1 MVAHRIEVDGEQIRV
16 VKDSTVIH
24 NAKITTVAKMLYG
37 TEIRPNFELLPTGV
51 RWMSSDR
58 RTIMLEREPG
68 MRLVSLTMPGVFQRV
83 PMPYQV
89 MLISFAEDFRSI
101 DGLLVGLAA
110 KAERGVA
117 SIYDDMRPFYGI
129 TSFEMPPPTTLPF
142 GEGGNAIGEV
152 LGVIFAHCDMQMYKL
167 WAHED
172 VKHLDPSTLPDAAP
186 EPKSKEGYEHAE
198 FVEWW
203 SQQTVEDAVEWTFAA
218 EVIQPLQEFISEI
231 DPTTVEETTLD
242 FFKRVVSASQAI
254 DEEEERLRQEELAR
268 QEAERLAKIEAAR
281 PRKKIVL
288 PARYLEG
295 FDEMVKNFDAE
306 TTPEPEPAVAVSVN
320 APPPA
325 APTPVGGYIVTDS
338 SNTYYDSSSAFTD
351 NF

>member
-1 MVAHRIEVDGEQIRV
+1 MVAHRIEVDGEFIRV

-68 MRLVSLTMPGVFQRV
+68 MRLVSLTMPGVFQKV

-110 KAERGVA
+110 KADRGIA
-117 SIYDDMRPFYGI
+117 SIYDDMRPFYGV
-129 TSFEMPPPTTLPF
+129 TTFEMPPPTTLPF

-152 LGVIFAHCDMQMYKL
+152 LSAIFHHCDMQMYKL
-167 WAHED
+167 WASED
-172 VKHLDPSTLPDAAP
+172 GPKFLDASTLPDAAP
-186 EPKSKEGYEHAE
+186 EPKDKEGYSHAE

-203 SQQTVEDAVEWTFAA
+203 STQTVEDAVEWTFAA

-231 DPTTVEETTLD
+231 DPATVEETTLE
-242 FFKRVVSASQAI
+242 FFKRVVSAGQEI

-268 QEAERLAKIEAAR
+268 LEAERLAKIEAAR

-295 FDEMVKNFDAE
+295 FDEMVKNFDQTPE
-306 TTPEPEPAVAVSVN
+306 PEPEPAVAVSVN
-320 APPPA
+320 APQPA
-325 APTPVGGYIVTDS
+325 PYTATNY
-338 SNTYYDSSSAFTD
+338 AFTD
-351 NF
+351 TLSSTNDVF